1 MTIDSSAPSRR
12 ATRAASIAVLPPP
25 YTATRRPI
33 TGRSPLATSCR
44 NETASII
51 LPASMLGMSTRLD
64 RWAPMATKTA
74 SKPPSFCSASRS
86 LILWFWVKTMPRPRN
101 ILDAEIDR
109 LRGLGIVFTQN
120 HKIKDLLAEQKEG
133 GFDAV
138 FVAIGAHLS
147 KRVDIPSMDAGK
159 MIDAVSF
166 LHDVASGE
174 RPVIGRRVA
183 VYGGGN
189 TAMDAARVARR
200 LGAEESIVI
209 YRRGEEQMPANAA
222 EKEEAIR
229 EGVQMNWL
237 RTISAMDSDSM
248 TVEIMELDESGKA
261 RGTGRYE
268 TMAAD
273 TVILAL
279 GQEADSNFLKNIPGL
294 RFENDVVRV
303 DPISLMTDVPG
314 IFAGGDVVPSDR
326 TVTIGVGHGKRA
338 ARMIDN
344 WLFNRQAALRTKHPI
359 ATLDMLNLWYFGD
372 HERRLEPELALEHR
386 MDFAEVVEGLKAEEA
401 HFEASRCLSCGNC
414 IECDGCLG
422 SCPEDAVIKLG
433 KGYRYRYNYEKC
445 TGCASCYEQ
454 CAVHAI
460 EMIPEH

>member
-1 MTIDSSAPSRR
+1 MMRYGIPE
-12 ATRAASIAVLPPP
+12 
-25 YTATRRPI
+25 Y
-33 TGRSPLATSCR
+33 
-44 NETASII
+44 
-51 LPASMLGMSTRLD
+51 RL
-64 RWAPMATKTA
+64 
-74 SKPPSFCSASRS
+74 
-86 LILWFWVKTMPRPRN
+86 PRN

-248 TVEIMELDESGKA
+248 TVEIMELDGHRVGVHRRDRTEPVHLDALADGLFLLRGVGGHLLLAAAVDDDRLLGTEPA
-261 RGTGRYE
+261 R
-268 TMAAD
+268 D
-273 TVILAL
+273 
-279 GQEADSNFLKNIPGL
+279 
-294 RFENDVVRV
+294 
-303 DPISLMTDVPG
+303 
-314 IFAGGDVVPSDR
+314 AGGIHRCV
-326 TVTIGVGHGKRA
+326 
-338 ARMIDN
+338 
-344 WLFNRQAALRTKHPI
+344 
-359 ATLDMLNLWYFGD
+359 ATL
-372 HERRLEPELALEHR
+372 
-386 MDFAEVVEGLKAEEA
+386 
-401 HFEASRCLSCGNC
+401 
-414 IECDGCLG
+414 
-422 SCPEDAVIKLG
+422 
-433 KGYRYRYNYEKC
+433 
-445 TGCASCYEQ
+445 
-454 CAVHAI
+454 
-460 EMIPEH
+460 